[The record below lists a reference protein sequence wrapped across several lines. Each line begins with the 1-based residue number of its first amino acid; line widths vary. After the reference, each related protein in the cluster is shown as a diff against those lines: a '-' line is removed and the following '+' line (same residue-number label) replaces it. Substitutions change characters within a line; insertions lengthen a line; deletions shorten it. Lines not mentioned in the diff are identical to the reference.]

1 MNESSQSQGTM
12 MTQYRSAFSKLA
24 LSTFLF
30 TLPLN
35 AALAQ
40 DATAVAERL
49 KSVLAAQNMT
59 LGWTSVTGDAS
70 NAVLEGAS
78 IAMAGEG
85 KPLSI
90 GKVTLSGITEENR
103 GYKIEAITTE
113 PYSVTEGTAKVDI
126 SPLTLGNVTLPATD
140 STDLLASFL
149 MYETATLDNV
159 SVKVGDK
166 QAFQM
171 TNFQAEIT
179 PPADGN
185 AMEFTGSA
193 EKFTADLTLVEDPQ
207 SKAAIEALGYQ
218 NISGDFQMEGSW
230 QPTDGRMALSSYDV
244 TVDNAG
250 TLGMTFDLGGY
261 TVDFLKSVQDLQKK
275 MAAQPEGTDNSAQGL
290 AMLGLMQQLTF
301 HGATVRFDDD
311 SVTNKVL
318 EFLAKQ
324 QNMTAKDIANQA
336 KAIVPFLMMELNNP
350 ELATQVTTAV
360 TAYLDNPKSIEI
372 AAKPASPVPFA
383 LLAAS
388 GMSNP
393 KDLPKTLGLT
403 VTANQD

>member
-1 MNESSQSQGTM
+1 M
-12 MTQYRSAFSKLA
+12 MTQHRSAFRKLA
-24 LSTFLF
+24 LTTFLF
-30 TLPLN
+30 SLPLN
-35 AALAQ
+35 AAFAQ

-49 KSVLAAQNMT
+49 KSVLAGQNVT
-59 LGWTSVTGDAS
+59 LGWSSVTGDAS
-70 NAVLEGAS
+70 EAVLEGAT
-78 IAMAGEG
+78 IALAGEG

-90 GKVTLSGITEENR
+90 GKLTLSGITEENR
-103 GYKIEAITTE
+103 GFKIETITTE
-113 PYSVTEGTAKVDI
+113 PYSLNEGPTKVEV
-126 SPLTLGNVTLPATD
+126 SPLTIGNVTLPATD

-149 MYETATLDNV
+149 MYETANLDNV
-159 SVKVGDK
+159 SVKIGDK

-171 TNFQAEIT
+171 TNFAAEVT
-179 PPADGN
+179 RPADGN

-218 NISGDFQMEGSW
+218 NISGDFQMEGTW
-230 QPTDGRMALSSYDV
+230 QPTDGRMALSSYDI

-261 TVDFLKSVQDLQKK
+261 TVEFLKSVQELQKK

-301 HGATVRFDDD
+301 NGATVRFDDD

-318 EFLAKQ
+318 EYLAKQ

-350 ELATQVTTAV
+350 ELSTQVTAAV
-360 TAYLDNPKSIEI
+360 TAYLDAPKSIEI

>member
-1 MNESSQSQGTM
+1 M

-49 KSVLAAQNMT
+49 KAVLAAQNLT
-59 LGWTSVTGDAS
+59 LSWTSVSGDAS
-70 NAVLEGAS
+70 ETVLEGTS
-78 IAMAGEG
+78 IAMAGED
-85 KPLSI
+85 KPVSV
-90 GKVTLSGITEENR
+90 GKVTLGGITEENG
-103 GYKIEAITTE
+103 GYKIETLSTE
-113 PYSVTEGTAKVDI
+113 AYSLTEGTTKVDV
-126 SPLTLGNVTLPATD
+126 SPLTIGNVSLPAEG
-140 STDLLASFL
+140 STDPLASFL
-149 MYETATLDNV
+149 MYETANLDNV
-159 SVKVGDK
+159 SVKIGDK

-171 TNFQAEIT
+171 TNFAAEVT

-193 EKFTADLTLVEDPQ
+193 EKFTADLSLVEDPQ
-207 SKAAIEALGYQ
+207 SKAAIDALGYQ
-218 NISGDFQMEGSW
+218 NISGDFQLAGTW
-230 QPTDGRMALSSYDV
+230 QPTDGRMALSNYDI
-244 TVDNAG
+244 TVDDAG

-275 MAAQPEGTDNSAQGL
+275 MADQPEGTDNSAQGL

-301 HGATVRFDDD
+301 NGATVRFDDD

-318 EFLAKQ
+318 EYIGKQ
-324 QNMTAKDIANQA
+324 QGMSAKDIANQA
-336 KAIVPFLMMELNNP
+336 KAIVPFMLMELNNP
-350 ELATQVTTAV
+350 ELAAQVTAAV
-360 TAYLDNPKSIEI
+360 TAYLDNPKSLEI

-393 KDLPKTLGLT
+393 KELPKTLGLT

>member
-1 MNESSQSQGTM
+1 
-12 MTQYRSAFSKLA
+12 MTQHRSAFRKLA
-24 LSTFLF
+24 LTTFLF
-30 TLPLN
+30 SLPLN
-35 AALAQ
+35 AAFAQ

-49 KSVLAAQNMT
+49 KSVLAGQNLT
-59 LGWTSVTGDAS
+59 LAWTSVTGDAS
-70 NAVLEGAS
+70 EAVLEGTS
-78 IAMAGEG
+78 IQMAGEG

-90 GKVTLSGITEENR
+90 GKLTLSGITEENR
-103 GYKIEAITTE
+103 GFKIETITTE
-113 PYSVTEGTAKVDI
+113 PYSLNEGPTKVEI
-126 SPLTLGNVTLPATD
+126 SPLTLGNVSLPATD

-149 MYETATLDNV
+149 MYETANLDNV
-159 SVKVGDK
+159 SVKIGDK

-171 TNFQAEIT
+171 TNFAAEVT

-218 NISGDFQMEGSW
+218 NISGDFQMEGTW
-230 QPTDGRMALSSYDV
+230 QPTDGRMALSSYDI

-261 TVDFLKSVQDLQKK
+261 TVEFLKSVQELQKK
-275 MAAQPEGTDNSAQGL
+275 MAAQPEGADNSAQGM

-301 HGATVRFDDD
+301 NGATVRFDDD

-318 EFLAKQ
+318 EYVAKQ

-350 ELATQVTTAV
+350 ELSTQVTAAV
-360 TAYLDNPKSIEI
+360 NAYLDAPKSIEI

>member
-1 MNESSQSQGTM
+1 M
-12 MTQYRSAFSKLA
+12 MTQHRSAFRKLA
-24 LSTFLF
+24 LTTFLF
-30 TLPLN
+30 SLPLN

-49 KSVLAAQNMT
+49 KSVLAGQNLT
-59 LGWTSVTGDAS
+59 LAWTSVTGDAS
-70 NAVLEGAS
+70 EAVLEGTS
-78 IAMAGEG
+78 IQMAGEG
-85 KPLSI
+85 KPFSI
-90 GKVTLSGITEENR
+90 GKLTLSGITEENR
-103 GYKIEAITTE
+103 GFKIETITTE
-113 PYSVTEGTAKVDI
+113 PYSLNEGPTKVEV
-126 SPLTLGNVTLPATD
+126 SPLTLGNVTLPASD

-149 MYETATLDNV
+149 MYETANLDNV
-159 SVKVGDK
+159 SVKIGDK

-171 TNFQAEIT
+171 TNFAAEVT

-218 NISGDFQMEGSW
+218 NISGDFQMEGTW

-261 TVDFLKSVQDLQKK
+261 TVEFLKSVQELQKK

-301 HGATVRFDDD
+301 NGATVRFDDD

-318 EFLAKQ
+318 EYLGKQ

-350 ELATQVTTAV
+350 ELATQVTAAV
-360 TAYLDNPKSIEI
+360 TAYLDAPKSIEI

>member
-1 MNESSQSQGTM
+1 M

-49 KSVLAAQNMT
+49 KAVLAAQNLT
-59 LGWTSVTGDAS
+59 LSWTSVSGDAS
-70 NAVLEGAS
+70 ETVLEGTS
-78 IAMAGEG
+78 IAMAGED
-85 KPLSI
+85 KPVSV
-90 GKVTLSGITEENR
+90 GKVTLGGITEENG
-103 GYKIEAITTE
+103 GYKIETLSTE
-113 PYSVTEGTAKVDI
+113 AYSLTEGTTKVDV
-126 SPLTLGNVTLPATD
+126 SPLTIGNVSLPAEG
-140 STDLLASFL
+140 STDPLASFL
-149 MYETATLDNV
+149 MYETANLDNV
-159 SVKVGDK
+159 SVKIGDK

-171 TNFQAEIT
+171 TNFAAEVT

-193 EKFTADLTLVEDPQ
+193 EKFTADLSLVEDPQ
-207 SKAAIEALGYQ
+207 SKAAIDALGYQ
-218 NISGDFQMEGSW
+218 NISGDFQLAGTW
-230 QPTDGRMALSSYDV
+230 QPTDGRMALSNYDI
-244 TVDNAG
+244 TVDDAG

-275 MAAQPEGTDNSAQGL
+275 MADQPEGTDNSAQGL

-301 HGATVRFDDD
+301 NGATVRFDDD

-318 EFLAKQ
+318 EYVGKQ
-324 QNMTAKDIANQA
+324 QGMSAKDIANQA
-336 KAIVPFLMMELNNP
+336 KAIVPFMLMELNNP
-350 ELATQVTTAV
+350 ELAAQVTAAV
-360 TAYLDNPKSIEI
+360 TAYLDNPKSLEI

-383 LLAAS
+383 LLAAN

-393 KDLPKTLGLT
+393 KELPKTLGLT

>member
-1 MNESSQSQGTM
+1 M

-49 KSVLAAQNMT
+49 KAVLAAQNLT
-59 LGWTSVTGDAS
+59 LSWTSVSGDAS
-70 NAVLEGAS
+70 ETVLEGTS
-78 IAMAGEG
+78 IAMAGED
-85 KPLSI
+85 KPVSV
-90 GKVTLSGITEENR
+90 GKVTLGGITEENG
-103 GYKIEAITTE
+103 GYKIETLSTE
-113 PYSVTEGTAKVDI
+113 AYSLTEGTTKVDV
-126 SPLTLGNVTLPATD
+126 SPLNIGNVSLPAEG
-140 STDLLASFL
+140 STDPLASFL
-149 MYETATLDNV
+149 MYETANLDNV
-159 SVKVGDK
+159 SVKIGDK

-171 TNFQAEIT
+171 TNFAAEVT

-193 EKFTADLTLVEDPQ
+193 EKFTADLSLVEDPQ
-207 SKAAIEALGYQ
+207 SKAAIDALGYQ
-218 NISGDFQMEGSW
+218 NISGDFQLAGTW
-230 QPTDGRMALSSYDV
+230 QPTDGRMALSNYDI
-244 TVDNAG
+244 TVDDAG

-275 MAAQPEGTDNSAQGL
+275 MADQPEGTDNSAQGL

-301 HGATVRFDDD
+301 NGATVRFDDD

-318 EFLAKQ
+318 EYVGKQ
-324 QNMTAKDIANQA
+324 QGMSAKDIANQA
-336 KAIVPFLMMELNNP
+336 KAIVPFMLMELNNP
-350 ELATQVTTAV
+350 ELAAQVTAAV
-360 TAYLDNPKSIEI
+360 TAYLDNPKSLEI

-393 KDLPKTLGLT
+393 KELPKTLGLT

>member
-1 MNESSQSQGTM
+1 
-12 MTQYRSAFSKLA
+12 MTQHRSAFRKLA
-24 LSTFLF
+24 LTTFLF
-30 TLPLN
+30 SLPLN

-49 KSVLAAQNMT
+49 KSVLAGQNLT
-59 LGWTSVTGDAS
+59 LAWTSVTGDAS
-70 NAVLEGAS
+70 EAVLEGTS
-78 IAMAGEG
+78 IQMAGEG
-85 KPLSI
+85 KPFAI
-90 GKVTLSGITEENR
+90 GKLTLSGITEESR
-103 GYKIEAITTE
+103 GFKIETITTE
-113 PYSVTEGTAKVDI
+113 PYSLNEGPTKVEV
-126 SPLTLGNVTLPATD
+126 SPLTLGNVTLPASD

-149 MYETATLDNV
+149 MYETANLDNV
-159 SVKVGDK
+159 SVKIGDK

-171 TNFQAEIT
+171 TNFAAEVT

-218 NISGDFQMEGSW
+218 NISGDFQMEGTW

-261 TVDFLKSVQDLQKK
+261 TVEFLKSVQELQKK

-301 HGATVRFDDD
+301 NGATVRFDDD

-318 EFLAKQ
+318 EYLGKQ

-350 ELATQVTTAV
+350 ELATQVTAAV
-360 TAYLDNPKSIEI
+360 TAYLDAPKSIEI

>member
-1 MNESSQSQGTM
+1 M
-12 MTQYRSAFSKLA
+12 MTQHRSAFRKLA
-24 LSTFLF
+24 LTTFLF
-30 TLPLN
+30 SLPLN
-35 AALAQ
+35 AAFAQ
-40 DATAVAERL
+40 DATAVVERL
-49 KSVLAAQNMT
+49 KSVLAGQNLT
-59 LGWTSVTGDAS
+59 LAWTSVTGDAS
-70 NAVLEGAS
+70 EAVLEGTS
-78 IAMAGEG
+78 IQMAGEG

-90 GKVTLSGITEENR
+90 GKLTLSGITEENR
-103 GYKIEAITTE
+103 GFKIETITTE
-113 PYSVTEGTAKVDI
+113 PYSLNEGPTKVEI
-126 SPLTLGNVTLPATD
+126 SPLTLGNVSLPATD

-149 MYETATLDNV
+149 MYETANLDNV
-159 SVKVGDK
+159 SVKIGDK

-171 TNFQAEIT
+171 TNFAAEVT

-218 NISGDFQMEGSW
+218 NISGDFQMEGTW
-230 QPTDGRMALSSYDV
+230 QPTDGRMALSSYDI

-261 TVDFLKSVQDLQKK
+261 TVEFLKSVQELQKK
-275 MAAQPEGTDNSAQGL
+275 MAAQPEGADNSAQGM

-301 HGATVRFDDD
+301 NGATVRFDDD

-318 EFLAKQ
+318 EYVAKQ

-350 ELATQVTTAV
+350 ELSTQVTAAV
-360 TAYLDNPKSIEI
+360 NAYLDAPKSIEI

>member
-1 MNESSQSQGTM
+1 M

-49 KSVLAAQNMT
+49 KAVLAAQNLT
-59 LGWTSVTGDAS
+59 LSWTSVSGDAS
-70 NAVLEGAS
+70 EAVLEGTS
-78 IAMAGEG
+78 IAMAGED
-85 KPLSI
+85 KPVSV
-90 GKVTLSGITEENR
+90 GKVTLGGITEENG
-103 GYKIEAITTE
+103 GYKIETLSTE
-113 PYSVTEGTAKVDI
+113 AYSLTEGTTKVDV
-126 SPLTLGNVTLPATD
+126 SPLTIGNVSLPAEG
-140 STDLLASFL
+140 STDPLASFL
-149 MYETATLDNV
+149 MYETANLDNV
-159 SVKVGDK
+159 SVKIGDK

-171 TNFQAEIT
+171 TNFAAEVT

-193 EKFTADLTLVEDPQ
+193 EKFTADLSLVEDPQ
-207 SKAAIEALGYQ
+207 SKAAIDALGYQ
-218 NISGDFQMEGSW
+218 NISGDFQLAGTW
-230 QPTDGRMALSSYDV
+230 QPTDGRMALSNYDI
-244 TVDNAG
+244 TVDDAG

-275 MAAQPEGTDNSAQGL
+275 MADQPEGTDNSAQGL

-301 HGATVRFDDD
+301 NGATVRFDDD

-318 EFLAKQ
+318 EYIGKQ
-324 QNMTAKDIANQA
+324 QGMSAKDIANQA
-336 KAIVPFLMMELNNP
+336 KAIVPFMLMELNNP
-350 ELATQVTTAV
+350 ELAAQVTAAV
-360 TAYLDNPKSIEI
+360 TAYLDNPKSLEI

-393 KDLPKTLGLT
+393 KELPKTLGLT

>member
-1 MNESSQSQGTM
+1 M
-12 MTQYRSAFSKLA
+12 MTQHRSAFRKLA
-24 LSTFLF
+24 LTTFLF
-30 TLPLN
+30 SLPLN

-49 KSVLAAQNMT
+49 KSVLAGQNLT
-59 LGWTSVTGDAS
+59 LAWTSVTGDAS
-70 NAVLEGAS
+70 EAVLEGTS
-78 IAMAGEG
+78 IQMAGEG
-85 KPLSI
+85 KPFSI
-90 GKVTLSGITEENR
+90 GKLTLSGITEENR
-103 GYKIEAITTE
+103 GFKIETITTE
-113 PYSVTEGTAKVDI
+113 PYSLNEGPTKVEV
-126 SPLTLGNVTLPATD
+126 SPLTLGNVTLPASD

-149 MYETATLDNV
+149 MYETANLDNV
-159 SVKVGDK
+159 SVKIGDK

-171 TNFQAEIT
+171 TNFAAEVT

-218 NISGDFQMEGSW
+218 NISGDFQMEGTW

-261 TVDFLKSVQDLQKK
+261 TVEFLKSVQELQKK

-301 HGATVRFDDD
+301 NGATVRFDDD

-318 EFLAKQ
+318 EYLGKQ
-324 QNMTAKDIANQA
+324 QNMTGKDIANQA

-350 ELATQVTTAV
+350 ELATQVTAAV
-360 TAYLDNPKSIEI
+360 TAYLDAPKSIEI

>member
-1 MNESSQSQGTM
+1 
-12 MTQYRSAFSKLA
+12 MTQHRSAFRKLA
-24 LSTFLF
+24 LTTFLF
-30 TLPLN
+30 SLPLN
-35 AALAQ
+35 AAFAQ

-49 KSVLAAQNMT
+49 KSVLAGQNVT
-59 LGWTSVTGDAS
+59 LGWSSVTGDAS
-70 NAVLEGAS
+70 EAVLEGAT
-78 IAMAGEG
+78 IALAGEG

-90 GKVTLSGITEENR
+90 GKLTLSGITEENR
-103 GYKIEAITTE
+103 GFKIETITTE
-113 PYSVTEGTAKVDI
+113 PYSLNEGPTKVEV
-126 SPLTLGNVTLPATD
+126 SPLTIGNVTLPATD

-149 MYETATLDNV
+149 MYETANLDNV
-159 SVKVGDK
+159 SVKIGDK

-171 TNFQAEIT
+171 TNFAAEVT
-179 PPADGN
+179 RPADGN

-218 NISGDFQMEGSW
+218 NISGDFQMEGTW
-230 QPTDGRMALSSYDV
+230 QPTDGRMALSSYDI

-261 TVDFLKSVQDLQKK
+261 TVEFLKSVQELQKK

-301 HGATVRFDDD
+301 NGATVRFDDD

-318 EFLAKQ
+318 EYLAKQ

-350 ELATQVTTAV
+350 ELSTQVTAAV
-360 TAYLDNPKSIEI
+360 TAYLDAPKSIEI

>member
-1 MNESSQSQGTM
+1 

-49 KSVLAAQNMT
+49 KAVLAAQNLT
-59 LGWTSVTGDAS
+59 LSWTSVSGDAS
-70 NAVLEGAS
+70 ETVLEGTS
-78 IAMAGEG
+78 IAMAGED
-85 KPLSI
+85 KPVSV
-90 GKVTLSGITEENR
+90 GKVTLGGITEENG
-103 GYKIEAITTE
+103 GYKIETLSTE
-113 PYSVTEGTAKVDI
+113 AYSLTEGTTKVDV
-126 SPLTLGNVTLPATD
+126 SPLTIGNVSLPAEG
-140 STDLLASFL
+140 STDPLASFL
-149 MYETATLDNV
+149 MYETANLDNV
-159 SVKVGDK
+159 SVKIGDK

-171 TNFQAEIT
+171 TNFAAEVT

-193 EKFTADLTLVEDPQ
+193 EKFTADLSLVEDPQ
-207 SKAAIEALGYQ
+207 SKAAIDALGYQ
-218 NISGDFQMEGSW
+218 NISGDFQLAGTW
-230 QPTDGRMALSSYDV
+230 QPTDGRMALSNYDI
-244 TVDNAG
+244 TVDDAG

-275 MAAQPEGTDNSAQGL
+275 MADQPEGTDNSAQGL

-301 HGATVRFDDD
+301 NGATVRFDDD

-318 EFLAKQ
+318 EYIGKQ
-324 QNMTAKDIANQA
+324 QGMSAKDIANQA
-336 KAIVPFLMMELNNP
+336 KAIVPFMLMELNNP
-350 ELATQVTTAV
+350 ELAAQVTAAV
-360 TAYLDNPKSIEI
+360 TAYLDNPKSLEI

-393 KDLPKTLGLT
+393 KELPKTLGLT

>member
-1 MNESSQSQGTM
+1 M
-12 MTQYRSAFSKLA
+12 MTQHRSAFRKLA
-24 LSTFLF
+24 LTTFLF
-30 TLPLN
+30 SLPLN
-35 AALAQ
+35 AAFAQ

-49 KSVLAAQNMT
+49 KSVLAGQNVT
-59 LGWTSVTGDAS
+59 LGWSSVTGDAS
-70 NAVLEGAS
+70 EAVLEGAT
-78 IAMAGEG
+78 IALAGEG

-90 GKVTLSGITEENR
+90 GKLTLSGITEENR
-103 GYKIEAITTE
+103 GFKIETITTE
-113 PYSVTEGTAKVDI
+113 PYSLNEGPTKVEV
-126 SPLTLGNVTLPATD
+126 SPLTIGNVTLPATD
-140 STDLLASFL
+140 STDLMASFL
-149 MYETATLDNV
+149 MYETANLDNV
-159 SVKVGDK
+159 SVKIGDK

-171 TNFQAEIT
+171 TNFAAEVT

-218 NISGDFQMEGSW
+218 NISGDFQMEGTW
-230 QPTDGRMALSSYDV
+230 QPTDGRMALSSYDI

-261 TVDFLKSVQDLQKK
+261 TVEFLKSVQELQKK

-301 HGATVRFDDD
+301 NGATVRFDDD

-318 EFLAKQ
+318 EYLAKQ

-350 ELATQVTTAV
+350 ELSTQVTAAV
-360 TAYLDNPKSIEI
+360 TAYLDAPKSIEI

>member
-1 MNESSQSQGTM
+1 M
-12 MTQYRSAFSKLA
+12 MTQHRSAFRKLA
-24 LSTFLF
+24 LTTFLF
-30 TLPLN
+30 SLPLN
-35 AALAQ
+35 GAFAQ

-49 KSVLAAQNMT
+49 KSVLAGQNVT
-59 LGWTSVTGDAS
+59 LGWSSVTGDAS
-70 NAVLEGAS
+70 EAVLEGAT
-78 IAMAGEG
+78 IALAGEG

-90 GKVTLSGITEENR
+90 GKLTLSGITEENR
-103 GYKIEAITTE
+103 GFKIETITTE
-113 PYSVTEGTAKVDI
+113 PYSLNEGPTKVEV
-126 SPLTLGNVTLPATD
+126 SPLTIGNVTLPATD

-149 MYETATLDNV
+149 MYETANLDNV
-159 SVKVGDK
+159 SVKIGDK

-171 TNFQAEIT
+171 TNFAAEVT

-218 NISGDFQMEGSW
+218 NISGDFQMEGTW
-230 QPTDGRMALSSYDV
+230 QPTDGRMALSSYDI

-261 TVDFLKSVQDLQKK
+261 TVEFLKSVQELQKK

-301 HGATVRFDDD
+301 NGATVRFDDD

-318 EFLAKQ
+318 EYLAKQ

-350 ELATQVTTAV
+350 ELSTQVTAAV
-360 TAYLDNPKSIEI
+360 TAYLDAPKSIEI

>member
-1 MNESSQSQGTM
+1 M

-49 KSVLAAQNMT
+49 KAVLAAQNLT
-59 LGWTSVTGDAS
+59 LSWTSVSGDAS
-70 NAVLEGAS
+70 ETVLEGTS
-78 IAMAGEG
+78 IAMAGED
-85 KPLSI
+85 KPVSV
-90 GKVTLSGITEENR
+90 GKVTLGGITEENG
-103 GYKIEAITTE
+103 GYKIETLSTE
-113 PYSVTEGTAKVDI
+113 AYSLTEGTTKVDV
-126 SPLTLGNVTLPATD
+126 SPLTIGNVSLPAEG
-140 STDLLASFL
+140 STDPLASFL
-149 MYETATLDNV
+149 MYETANLDNV
-159 SVKVGDK
+159 SVKIGDK

-171 TNFQAEIT
+171 TNFAAEVT

-193 EKFTADLTLVEDPQ
+193 EKFTADLSLVEDPQ
-207 SKAAIEALGYQ
+207 SKAAIDALGYQ
-218 NISGDFQMEGSW
+218 NISGDFQLAGTW
-230 QPTDGRMALSSYDV
+230 QPTDGRMALSNYDI
-244 TVDNAG
+244 TVDDAG
-250 TLGMTFDLGGY
+250 TLGMTFNLGGY

-275 MAAQPEGTDNSAQGL
+275 MADQPEGTDNSAQGL

-301 HGATVRFDDD
+301 NGATVRFDDD

-318 EFLAKQ
+318 EYVGKQ
-324 QNMTAKDIANQA
+324 QGMSAKDIANQA
-336 KAIVPFLMMELNNP
+336 KAIVPFMLMELNNP
-350 ELATQVTTAV
+350 ELAAQVTAAV
-360 TAYLDNPKSIEI
+360 TAYLDNPKSLEI

-393 KDLPKTLGLT
+393 KELPKTLGLT

>member
-1 MNESSQSQGTM
+1 

-49 KSVLAAQNMT
+49 KAVLAAQNLT
-59 LGWTSVTGDAS
+59 LSWTSVSGDAS
-70 NAVLEGAS
+70 ETVLEGTS
-78 IAMAGEG
+78 IAMAGED
-85 KPLSI
+85 KPVSV
-90 GKVTLSGITEENR
+90 GKVTLGGITEENG
-103 GYKIEAITTE
+103 GYKIETLSTE
-113 PYSVTEGTAKVDI
+113 AYSLTEGTTKVDV
-126 SPLTLGNVTLPATD
+126 SPLTIGNVSLPAEG
-140 STDLLASFL
+140 STDPLASFL
-149 MYETATLDNV
+149 MYETANLDNV
-159 SVKVGDK
+159 SVKIGDK

-171 TNFQAEIT
+171 TNFAAEVT

-193 EKFTADLTLVEDPQ
+193 EKFTADLSLVEDPQ
-207 SKAAIEALGYQ
+207 SKAAIDALGYQ
-218 NISGDFQMEGSW
+218 NISGDFQLAGTW
-230 QPTDGRMALSSYDV
+230 QPTDGRMALSNYDI
-244 TVDNAG
+244 TVDAAG

-275 MAAQPEGTDNSAQGL
+275 MADQPEGTDNSAQGL

-301 HGATVRFDDD
+301 NGATVRFDDD

-318 EFLAKQ
+318 EYVGKQ
-324 QNMTAKDIANQA
+324 QGMSAKDIANQA
-336 KAIVPFLMMELNNP
+336 KAIVPFMLMELNNP
-350 ELATQVTTAV
+350 ELAAQVTAAV
-360 TAYLDNPKSIEI
+360 TAYLDNPKSLEI

-393 KDLPKTLGLT
+393 KELPKTLGLT

>member
-1 MNESSQSQGTM
+1 M

-49 KSVLAAQNMT
+49 KAVLAAQNLT
-59 LGWTSVTGDAS
+59 LSWTSVSGDAS
-70 NAVLEGAS
+70 ETVLEGTS
-78 IAMAGEG
+78 IAMAGED
-85 KPLSI
+85 KPVSV
-90 GKVTLSGITEENR
+90 GKVTLGGITEENG
-103 GYKIEAITTE
+103 GYKIETLSTE
-113 PYSVTEGTAKVDI
+113 AYSLTEGTTKVDV
-126 SPLTLGNVTLPATD
+126 SPLTIGNVSLPAEG
-140 STDLLASFL
+140 STDPLASFL
-149 MYETATLDNV
+149 MYETANLDNV
-159 SVKVGDK
+159 SVKIGDK

-171 TNFQAEIT
+171 TNFAAEVT

-193 EKFTADLTLVEDPQ
+193 EKFTADLSLVEDPQ
-207 SKAAIEALGYQ
+207 SKAAIDALGYQ
-218 NISGDFQMEGSW
+218 NISGDFQLAGTW
-230 QPTDGRMALSSYDV
+230 QPTDGRMALSNYDI
-244 TVDNAG
+244 TVDAAG

-275 MAAQPEGTDNSAQGL
+275 MADQPEGTDNSAQGL

-301 HGATVRFDDD
+301 NGATVRFDDD

-318 EFLAKQ
+318 EYVGKQ
-324 QNMTAKDIANQA
+324 QGMSAKDIANQA
-336 KAIVPFLMMELNNP
+336 KAIVPFMLMELNNP
-350 ELATQVTTAV
+350 ELAAQVTAAV
-360 TAYLDNPKSIEI
+360 TAYLDNPKSLEI

-393 KDLPKTLGLT
+393 KELPKTLGLT